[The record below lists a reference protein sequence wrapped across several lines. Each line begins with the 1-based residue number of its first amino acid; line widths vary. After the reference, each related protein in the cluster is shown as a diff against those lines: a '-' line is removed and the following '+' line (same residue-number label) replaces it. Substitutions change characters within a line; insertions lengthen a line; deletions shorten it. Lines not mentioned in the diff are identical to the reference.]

1 MKIDIKL
8 RDRDVRRF
16 EKLAV
21 KYGKKN
27 IDTHISR
34 ALNKALTKTR
44 SATSDPKG
52 ISQRIRERL
61 NVKAKDLNKWLKKTK
76 VNKSNMSGKVSLLG
90 TGRMNLAK
98 FGARQTRRG
107 VSYRI
112 EKGGKRSMMP
122 HAFGPAPKFIAKLGG
137 QVWVREHGAGRLPIR
152 KAWGVSVLGF
162 VKKNRMRR
170 QFVKTANK
178 RVRLELK
185 ERLRMLKA
193 TGWGSKN

>member
-1 MKIDIKL
+1 MKIDIRL
-8 RDRDVRRF
+8 RDKDVRKF

-34 ALNKALTKTR
+34 ALNKALTKTK

-52 ISQRIRERL
+52 MSQQIRLTL
-61 NVKAKDLNKWLKKTK
+61 NVKAKDLRKWLKKTK
-76 VNKSNMSGKVSLLG
+76 VNKTNMSGKVSLLG

-98 FGARQTRRG
+98 FGAKQTRRG

-112 EKGGKRSMMP
+112 EKSGKRRLMP
-122 HAFGPAPKFIAKLGG
+122 HAFGPAPKFISKLGG
-137 QVWVREHGAGRLPIR
+137 QVYVREHGAKRLPIR

-162 VKKNRMRR
+162 VKKNRMKKG
-170 QFVKTANK
+170 FIKTANK
-178 RVRLELK
+178 RVRMELK